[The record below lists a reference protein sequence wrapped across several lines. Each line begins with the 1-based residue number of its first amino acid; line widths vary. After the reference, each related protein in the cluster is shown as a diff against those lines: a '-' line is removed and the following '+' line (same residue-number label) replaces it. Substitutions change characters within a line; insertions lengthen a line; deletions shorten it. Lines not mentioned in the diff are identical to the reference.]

1 MENVKKYL
9 PWAVRILL
17 SGFFFLS
24 AAAKLYPSPVLA
36 ITSFEMKQ
44 LLPLGFDECF
54 APFFSRYIIAAE
66 IATGIGLLQPHFL
79 KSIVIPAATL
89 MLGVFS
95 IHLAVEIMNTG
106 GNSGNCGCF
115 GELIPMTP
123 LQSIFKNIASI
134 GLLIYLFFQVKDK
147 EKGQNNP
154 WILSSI
160 FAFSSLFMF
169 GLTPME
175 SCKKDS
181 FDSTQVVVVENDKP
195 EDILVNQ
202 IKKDTVIQG
211 KDTSIIV
218 KKLYEPKP
226 NVSQFAAAI
235 PNIDKGL
242 KLLCFFSPT
251 CDHCQGAGKDIVSV
265 LAKSNVK
272 PKVHIAFQEEPEE
285 VPNFFKIIGREFN
298 HQVFEIRQFMKV
310 FGISNDVPG
319 VVLMWNGNIIKFY
332 QGSGDAAFSKDK
344 LIKDLKEIENKLKQ

>member
-1 MENVKKYL
+1 MDHVKKYL
-9 PWAVRILL
+9 PWAVRLLL

-66 IATGIGLLQPHFL
+66 IAIGIGLLQPHFL

-181 FDSTQVVVVENDKP
+181 FESTQVVVVED
-195 EDILVNQ
+195 ENQ
-202 IKKDTVIQG
+202 DEGIY
-211 KDTSIIV
+211 S
-218 KKLYEPKP
+218 
-226 NVSQFAAAI
+226 
-235 PNIDKGL
+235 
-242 KLLCFFSPT
+242 
-251 CDHCQGAGKDIVSV
+251 
-265 LAKSNVK
+265 
-272 PKVHIAFQEEPEE
+272 
-285 VPNFFKIIGREFN
+285 
-298 HQVFEIRQFMKV
+298 
-310 FGISNDVPG
+310 ISNDTT
-319 VVLMWNGNIIKFY
+319 LNENESLDQLK
-332 QGSGDAAFSKDK
+332 
-344 LIKDLKEIENKLKQ
+344 LKEKKIREKLKKINTSKNNNNKNKSTDELIRYFKNITQ

>member
-1 MENVKKYL
+1 MEKVKQYL
-9 PWAVRILL
+9 PWAVRIIL

-54 APFFSRYIIAAE
+54 APFFSRYVIAAE
-66 IATGIGLLQPHFL
+66 IALGIGLLQTHFL

-95 IHLAVEIMNTG
+95 IHLAIEIMNTG

-181 FDSTQVVVVENDKP
+181 FDSTKVVVVEDDKP

-211 KDTSIIV
+211 KDTNVIV
-218 KKLYEPKP
+218 KKLYEPTP
-226 NVSQFAAAI
+226 VVSQFSAAI

-251 CDHCQGAGKDIVSV
+251 CDHCQGAGKDIVAV

-310 FGISNDVPG
+310 FGLSNDVPG

-332 QGSGDAAFSKDK
+332 QGSGDAAFSKEK
-344 LIKDLKEIENKLKQ
+344 LIKDLKDIENKLKQ

>member
-1 MENVKKYL
+1 MENVKKYM
-9 PWAVRILL
+9 PWVVRIIL

-66 IATGIGLLQPHFL
+66 IALGIALLQAHYL
-79 KSIVIPAATL
+79 RSLVIPVATL
-89 MLGVFS
+89 MLAVFS
-95 IHLAVEIMNTG
+95 LHLGIEIINTG

-123 LQSIFKNIASI
+123 MQSIFKNIASI
-134 GLLIYLFFQVKDK
+134 GLLVYLYFQVKDR
-147 EKGQNNP
+147 EKGSNNI
-154 WILSSI
+154 WILTSI

-175 SCKKDS
+175 SCKKELVS
-181 FDSTQVVVVENDKP
+181 SQVIVVDN
-195 EDILVNQ
+195 EDEAQMIHQV
-202 IKKDTVIQG
+202 KKDTIING
-211 KDTSIIV
+211 KDTLVVV
-218 KKLYEPKP
+218 KKVYQPKP
-226 NVSQFAAAI
+226 VTSQFAAAI

-332 QGSGDAAFSKDK
+332 QGSGDDAFSRDK
-344 LIKDLKEIENKLKQ
+344 LINDLKVIEEKLKQ

>member
-1 MENVKKYL
+1 MEKVKNYL

-54 APFFSRYIIAAE
+54 APFFSRYVIAAE
-66 IATGIGLLQPHFL
+66 IALGIGLLQPHFL

-95 IHLAVEIMNTG
+95 IHLAIEIMNTG

-181 FDSTQVVVVENDKP
+181 FDSTQVVIVEDDMP

-202 IKKDTVIQG
+202 TKKDTVIQG
-211 KDTSIIV
+211 KDNV
-218 KKLYEPKP
+218 KKLYEPAP
-226 NVSQFAAAI
+226 VVSQFSAAI
-235 PNIDKGL
+235 PEIDSNL

-265 LAKSNVK
+265 LAKSNVQ

-310 FGISNDVPG
+310 FGLTNDVPG

-344 LIKDLKEIENKLKQ
+344 LIKDLKDIEKKLKQ

>member
-1 MENVKKYL
+1 MEKVKQYL
-9 PWAVRILL
+9 PWAVRIIL

-54 APFFSRYIIAAE
+54 APFFSRYVIAAE
-66 IATGIGLLQPHFL
+66 IALGIGLLQTHFL

-95 IHLAVEIMNTG
+95 IHLAIEIMNTG

-181 FDSTQVVVVENDKP
+181 FDSSKVVVVEDDSSNEELNTTLTDSTFKVTESLDQLKSKEMKIKEKLKKINSRKDPP
-195 EDILVNQ
+195 EN
-202 IKKDTVIQG
+202 IKSTDYLI
-211 KDTSIIV
+211 
-218 KKLYEPKP
+218 
-226 NVSQFAAAI
+226 
-235 PNIDKGL
+235 
-242 KLLCFFSPT
+242 
-251 CDHCQGAGKDIVSV
+251 
-265 LAKSNVK
+265 
-272 PKVHIAFQEEPEE
+272 
-285 VPNFFKIIGREFN
+285 NFFK
-298 HQVFEIRQFMKV
+298 
-310 FGISNDVPG
+310 
-319 VVLMWNGNIIKFY
+319 NIT
-332 QGSGDAAFSKDK
+332 Q
-344 LIKDLKEIENKLKQ
+344 